1 MVKITRQRITLF
13 LLLVVVF
20 FMVQTSLSQKA
31 HGQSNVYVASLD
43 QNIDPGSE
51 DFVVSSINDATSSG
65 MHSFILILNTN
76 GGSGAN
82 MENIISA
89 ISNYETNGN
98 NNFTTLVAPS
108 SAHAFSAGAYIAEAS
123 SSIFMVPGTVIGS
136 ATPIVSGI
144 PTGEENTT
152 LTKDINAFTAYMEAL
167 TGSHGRNPNATA
179 LMVTHGVSYTCQT
192 TSSCSALQQGV
203 INQVLNANSTQQ
215 ALTILHAGDATIH
228 YAGTRSIFLSVIS
241 DPNLDSI
248 LFLAGVFAILAD
260 LYHPTIIFTV
270 VGATAIAL
278 ALLGLGVFGAP
289 FVSIIL
295 MMIGAIFIFLEL
307 KTHHGVSA
315 IAGVVIFIVG
325 FLLIFSLPS
334 STPAPASAPSGS
346 GTFVQISILTY
357 TILGIVGGGGVL
369 GSIYLY
375 RVRET
380 LMHRP
385 PAQNPKAIIG
395 KQGRLTSDLKAG
407 EVATANIGAADFT
420 VTGSTDLAS
429 GTLVRVKDIQ
439 GLRLIVE
446 RAEK

>member
-152 LTKDINAFTAYMEAL
+152 LTKDINAFTTYMVAL
-167 TGSHGRNPNATA
+167 TKHNGRNWNATA
-179 LMVTHGVSYTCQT
+179 LMVTKGVSYECGTV
-192 TSSCSALQQGV
+192 TSCTALKEGV
-203 INQVLNANSTQQ
+203 IDTVLPANNTQQ
-215 ALTILHAGDATIH
+215 ALTMMRAGDATIH
-228 YAGTRSIFLSVIS
+228 TPGTRSIFLSIIS
-241 DPNLDSI
+241 DPNLDSV

-260 LYHPTIIFTV
+260 LYHPTLIFTV
-270 VGATAIAL
+270 IGGALVAL

-289 FVSIIL
+289 LVSIIL

-307 KTHHGVSA
+307 KIHHGVAA
-315 IAGVVIFIVG
+315 IAGVIIFIVG

-334 STPAPASAPSGS
+334 SAPAPPGAPSG
-346 GTFVQISILTY
+346 TFFQATVLTY
-357 TILGIVGGGGVL
+357 TVLGLVGGGGVL

-375 RVRET
+375 RVREAM
-380 LMHRP
+380 MHRP
-385 PAQNPKAIIG
+385 PSQNPKAIIG
-395 KQGRLTSDLKAG
+395 KQGRLTSDLSAG
-407 EVATANIGAADFT
+407 ATATANIGSEDYS
-420 VTGSTDLAS
+420 VTGPEDLPRGS
-429 GTLVRVKDIQ
+429 QVRVKDVQ
-439 GLRLIVE
+439 GLRLVVE
-446 RAEK
+446 KVEA

>member
-1 MVKITRQRITLF
+1 MVKITRHRITLF
-13 LLLVVVF
+13 LLLAFVF
-20 FMVQTSLSQKA
+20 LTIQASLPQKA
-31 HGQSNVYVASLD
+31 HAESNVYVASLD
-43 QNIDPGSE
+43 QNIDPGAE
-51 DFVVSSINDATSSG
+51 DFVVSSINEATSAG
-65 MHSFILILNTN
+65 IHNFILILNTN

-89 ISNYETNGN
+89 ISDYEYSGN
-98 NNFTTLVAPS
+98 NNFTTLIAPS
-108 SAHAFSAGAYIAEAS
+108 SAHAFSAGAYIAES
-123 SSIFMVPGTVIGS
+123 SKFIVMIPGTVIGS

-152 LTKDINAFTAYMEAL
+152 LTKDISAFTQYMVTL
-167 TGSHGRNPNATA
+167 TKHNNRNYNATA
-179 LMVTHGVSYTCQT
+179 LMVTKGVSYDCGTAT
-192 TSSCSALQQGV
+192 SCSAYQQNV
-203 INQVLNANSTQQ
+203 INAVLPANNTQQ
-215 ALTILHAGDATIH
+215 ALTTLHAGDAPIH
-228 YAGTRSIFLSVIS
+228 TAGTRSIFLSVIS

-270 VGATAIAL
+270 VGASAIAL

-289 FVSIIL
+289 IVSIIL
-295 MMIGAIFIFLEL
+295 
-307 KTHHGVSA
+307 
-315 IAGVVIFIVG
+315 IVG

-346 GTFVQISILTY
+346 GTFIQISVLTY

-395 KQGRLTSDLKAG
+395 KTGRLTSDLKAG
-407 EVATANIGAADFT
+407 EVATANIGAEDFT
-420 VTGSTDLAS
+420 VTGSSDLAS
-429 GTLVRVKDIQ
+429 GTLVRVKDLQ

-446 RAEK
+446 KMEN

>member
-152 LTKDINAFTAYMEAL
+152 LTKDINAFTAYMQAL

-179 LMVTHGVSYTCQT
+179 LMVTRGVSYTCQT
-192 TSSCSALQQGV
+192 ANSCDALRLGV
-203 INQVLNANSTQQ
+203 INQALNASSTQQ
-215 ALTILHAGDATIH
+215 ALSIMQAG
-228 YAGTRSIFLSVIS
+228 
-241 DPNLDSI
+241 
-248 LFLAGVFAILAD
+248 
-260 LYHPTIIFTV
+260 
-270 VGATAIAL
+270 
-278 ALLGLGVFGAP
+278 
-289 FVSIIL
+289 
-295 MMIGAIFIFLEL
+295 
-307 KTHHGVSA
+307 
-315 IAGVVIFIVG
+315 
-325 FLLIFSLPS
+325 
-334 STPAPASAPSGS
+334 
-346 GTFVQISILTY
+346 
-357 TILGIVGGGGVL
+357 
-369 GSIYLY
+369 
-375 RVRET
+375 
-380 LMHRP
+380 
-385 PAQNPKAIIG
+385 
-395 KQGRLTSDLKAG
+395 
-407 EVATANIGAADFT
+407 
-420 VTGSTDLAS
+420 
-429 GTLVRVKDIQ
+429 
-439 GLRLIVE
+439 
-446 RAEK
+446 

>member
-1 MVKITRQRITLF
+1 MVKITRQKITL
-13 LLLVVVF
+13 LLLVVFVF
-20 FMVQTSLSQKA
+20 LMVQRSLPQKA
-31 HGQSNVYVASLD
+31 YGQSSVYVASLD
-43 QNIDPGSE
+43 QNIDPGAE

-65 MHSFILILNTN
+65 IHNFILILNTN

-89 ISNYETNGN
+89 ISNYESTGSD
-98 NNFTTLVAPS
+98 NFTTLIAPS
-108 SAHAFSAGAYIAEAS
+108 SAHAFSAGAYIAES
-123 SSIFMVPGTVIGS
+123 SNQIFMVPGTVIGS

-152 LTKDINAFTAYMEAL
+152 LTKDINAFTAYMQAL
-167 TGSHGRNPNATA
+167 TGSHGRNATATA
-179 LMVTHGVSYTCQT
+179 LMVTHGVSYTCET
-192 TSSCSALQQGV
+192 TSSCAAQQQGV
-203 INQVLNANSTQQ
+203 INRVLNANSTQQ

-228 YAGTRSIFLSVIS
+228 YPGTRSVFLSIIS

-248 LFLAGVFAILAD
+248 LFLSGVFAILSD

-270 VGATAIAL
+270 VGAAAIAL

-289 FVSIIL
+289 IVSIVL

-315 IAGVVIFIVG
+315 IAGVIIFIVG

-346 GTFVQISILTY
+346 GTFIQISVLTY
-357 TILGIVGGGGVL
+357 TILGMVGGGGVL

-385 PAQNPKAIIG
+385 PAQNRKAIIG
-395 KQGRLTSDLKAG
+395 KTGRLTSDLKAS
-407 EVATANIGAADFT
+407 EVAIANIGAEDFT
-420 VTGSTDLAS
+420 VTGSSDLPS
-429 GTLVRVKDIQ
+429 GTLVRVKDLQ

-446 RAEK
+446 KMEN

>member
-1 MVKITRQRITLF
+1 MVKVSKDRIVLVLVFALVF
-13 LLLVVVF
+13 LAF
-20 FMVQTSLSQKA
+20 QASLSDTVHA
-31 HGQSNVYVASLD
+31 QSNFYVASLNQD
-43 QNIDPGSE
+43 IDPGAE
-51 DFVVSSINDATSSG
+51 DFVVSSINDATSAG
-65 MHSFILILNTN
+65 IHSFILILNTN
-76 GGSGAN
+76 GGSGSN

-89 ISNYETNGN
+89 ISNYEGAGN
-98 NNFTTLVAPS
+98 TFYTLVAPA

-123 SSIFMVPGTVIGS
+123 NNITMIPGTLIGS

-152 LTKDINAFTAYMEAL
+152 LTKDINAFTTYMVAL
-167 TGSHGRNPNATA
+167 TKHNGRNWNATA
-179 LMVTHGVSYTCQT
+179 LMVTKGVSYECGTV
-192 TSSCSALQQGV
+192 TSCTALQQGV
-203 INQVLNANSTQQ
+203 IDTVLPANNTQQ
-215 ALTILHAGDATIH
+215 ALRMMRAGDATIH
-228 YAGTRSIFLSVIS
+228 TPGTRSIFLSIIS
-241 DPNLDSI
+241 DPNLDSV

-260 LYHPTIIFTV
+260 LYHPTLIFTV
-270 VGATAIAL
+270 IGGALVAL

-289 FVSIIL
+289 LVSIIL

-307 KTHHGVSA
+307 KTHHGVSE
-315 IAGVVIFIVG
+315 IAGVIIFIVG

-334 STPAPASAPSGS
+334 STPAPSSAPSGS
-346 GTFVQISILTY
+346 GTFIQIGVLTY

-395 KQGRLTSDLKAG
+395 KTGRLTSDLKAG
-407 EVATANIGAADFT
+407 EVATANIGAEDFT
-420 VTGSTDLAS
+420 VTGSTDLPS

-446 RAEK
+446 KAGE

>member
-13 LLLVVVF
+13 LLLAVVF
-20 FMVQTSLSQKA
+20 FMVQTSLPQKA

-51 DFVVSSINDATSSG
+51 DFVVSSINDATSSR

-152 LTKDINAFTAYMEAL
+152 LTKDINAFTQYMTAL
-167 TGSHGRNPNATA
+167 TGSHGRNATNAA
-179 LMVTHGVSYTCQT
+179 LMVTHGVSYDCQT
-192 TSSCSALQQGV
+192 VPSCSARQKGV
-203 INQVLNANSTQQ
+203 IDQVLPANSTQQ
-215 ALTILHAGDATIH
+215 ALTIMHAGDATIH
-228 YAGTRSIFLSVIS
+228 YPGTRSVFLSIIS

-248 LFLAGVFAILAD
+248 LFLAGVF
-260 LYHPTIIFTV
+260 
-270 VGATAIAL
+270 
-278 ALLGLGVFGAP
+278 
-289 FVSIIL
+289 
-295 MMIGAIFIFLEL
+295 
-307 KTHHGVSA
+307 
-315 IAGVVIFIVG
+315 
-325 FLLIFSLPS
+325 
-334 STPAPASAPSGS
+334 
-346 GTFVQISILTY
+346 
-357 TILGIVGGGGVL
+357 

-395 KQGRLTSDLKAG
+395 KIGRLTSDLKAG
-407 EVATANIGAADFT
+407 GVATANIGAEDFT
-420 VTGSTDLAS
+420 VSGSMDLPS
-429 GTLVRVKDIQ
+429 GTRVRVKDIE
-439 GLRLIVE
+439 GLRLTVE
-446 RAEK
+446 KVDS

>member
-13 LLLVVVF
+13 LLLAVVF
-20 FMVQTSLSQKA
+20 FMVQTSLPQKA

-152 LTKDINAFTAYMEAL
+152 LTKDINAFTTYMVAL
-167 TGSHGRNPNATA
+167 TKHNGRNWNATA
-179 LMVTHGVSYTCQT
+179 LMVTKGVSYECGTV
-192 TSSCSALQQGV
+192 TSCTALKEGV
-203 INQVLNANSTQQ
+203 IDTVLPANNTQQ
-215 ALTILHAGDATIH
+215 ALTMMRAGDATIH
-228 YAGTRSIFLSVIS
+228 TPGTRSIFLSIIS
-241 DPNLDSI
+241 DPNLDSV

-260 LYHPTIIFTV
+260 LYHPTLIFTV
-270 VGATAIAL
+270 IGGALVAL

-289 FVSIIL
+289 LVSIIL

-307 KTHHGVSA
+307 KIHHGVAA
-315 IAGVVIFIVG
+315 IAGVIIFIVG

-334 STPAPASAPSGS
+334 SAPAPPGAPSG
-346 GTFVQISILTY
+346 TFFQATVLTY
-357 TILGIVGGGGVL
+357 TVLGLVGGGGVL

-375 RVRET
+375 RVREAM
-380 LMHRP
+380 MHRP
-385 PAQNPKAIIG
+385 PSQNPKAIIG
-395 KQGRLTSDLKAG
+395 KQGRLTSDLSAG
-407 EVATANIGAADFT
+407 ATATANIGSEDYS
-420 VTGSTDLAS
+420 VTGPEDLPRGS
-429 GTLVRVKDIQ
+429 QVRVKDVQ
-439 GLRLIVE
+439 GLRLVVE
-446 RAEK
+446 KVEA